1 MVKKRINQLYDRNR
15 EQLQA
20 MSRLA
25 IKACKEKL
33 KAEDIDPKELNYE
46 TTMPVPV
53 WNVAKRYFG
62 IEVIITGNNFEPRRY
77 FVRVYVQ
84 SPTIANIRGT
94 SDPEL
99 VEFNI

>member
-33 KAEDIDPKELNYE
+33 KTEDIS
-46 TTMPVPV
+46 
-53 WNVAKRYFG
+53 
-62 IEVIITGNNFEPRRY
+62 RRK
-77 FVRVYVQ
+77 
-84 SPTIANIRGT
+84 T
-94 SDPEL
+94 SS
-99 VEFNI
+99 F